1 LRAKRGL
8 VAVVGT
14 LTLGLAGFAPGLAEV
29 AAQGCHPAYSS
40 CLPIVYDLDCAES
53 GNAVLQVWDPYNDPH
68 GLHVYN
74 GVGNGWT
81 CDGVG

>member
-1 LRAKRGL
+1 LQGSLQDWLRSLLRSAI
-8 VAVVGT
+8 
-14 LTLGLAGFAPGLAEV
+14 P
-29 AAQGCHPAYSS
+29 HSS